1 MKLSQDFSLS
11 TVLAGA
17 VTVLVGFT
25 TSIALVFQAAYAS
38 GATPA
43 QAASWIWALGLGMGL
58 TCVGLSLRYRMPVV
72 TAWSTAG
79 AAMLISTAASF
90 SMGEVVGA
98 FVISSVLTAVA
109 GFSGIFQRFM
119 HRVPLPLAAGMLAG
133 VLLRIGVDV
142 FVVMAHQWQLPLLM
156 LLVYLLANRWLPRYC
171 VLLALFAGVL
181 WSAASGQIHL
191 ADVDWQWAYPVW
203 VSPSF
208 SMASLFSLGLPL
220 FIITM
225 ASQNIPGVATLR
237 ANGFE
242 PPLSPVIGWIGLTN
256 VVFAPFGA
264 FALNLAAITA
274 SICAGPHAHPLP
286 AKRYTASVRR
296 VCGRPVCCISP
307 SIGGGD
313 CRFVFVWNYFQCAGR
328 GYAGNSAKTSRLY
341 YICRDGFRFDLLG
354 RGLSVLGFGGRCLGF
369 VVGTANGLMLLTTE
383 RPGMSS
389 GQSQARHTQA
399 QITPLVFKLYQFSTS
414 C

>member
-286 AKRYTASVRR
+286 AKRYTASVSA
-296 VCGRPVCCISP
+296 G
-307 SIGGGD
+307 
-313 CRFVFVWNYFQCAGR
+313 VFYMLAGL
-328 GYAGNSAKTSRLY
+328 AGASVVGLFAAFPQALVVV
-341 YICRDGFRFDLLG
+341 IA
-354 RGLSVLGFGGRCLGF
+354 GLSLFGTISNALAVAMQETQPRQAAFITFAVTASGLTFWG
-369 VVGTANGLMLLTTE
+369 VGSAFWGLVAGALALLLAPPTD
-383 RPGMSS
+383 
-389 GQSQARHTQA
+389 
-399 QITPLVFKLYQFSTS
+399 
-414 C
+414 